1 VKRKIAAEHRELDLL
16 IAEVGALLSRADGAA
31 AGALEEL
38 RLALEAHFGREEGP
52 YYPAIWSLRPERK
65 LPLIG
70 FIRAHEHF
78 RARMVEI
85 AALLEAGSPA
95 EAGRVLDS
103 FEEEFAR
110 HEREEE
116 ELLRS
121 LDQELADYHA

>member
-1 VKRKIAAEHRELDLL
+1 MKRKIAAEHRELDLL
-16 IAEVGALLSRADGAA
+16 IAEVGALLSRADRAA

-38 RLALEAHFGREEGP
+38 REALEAHFGREEGP

-65 LPLIG
+65 EPLIG

-78 RARMVEI
+78 RARMLEI
-85 AALLEAGSPA
+85 AALLEAGSP
-95 EAGRVLDS
+95 EQAGRVFDG

-116 ELLRS
+116 DLLRS
-121 LDQELADYHA
+121 LDRELADHPT